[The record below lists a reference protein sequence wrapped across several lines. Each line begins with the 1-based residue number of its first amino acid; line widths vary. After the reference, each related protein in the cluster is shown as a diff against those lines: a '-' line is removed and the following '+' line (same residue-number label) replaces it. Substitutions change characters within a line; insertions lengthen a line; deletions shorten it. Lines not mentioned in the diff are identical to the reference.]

1 MLSEISQSEI
11 YPLLANKLET
21 QLQSLQQILAAINN
35 KRTLLREE
43 PNQWNIHEIVA
54 HLVAYQQMYTDRV
67 IQALE
72 EEEPFFVKYDADSDS
87 DYAYYKTSDLEH
99 LLSQLISDRQ
109 KLTKLIGT
117 LTDEQLN
124 RIAMHKQYG
133 SHNILQW
140 TEFFLLH
147 EAHHIYRI
155 FQLAYDIELK

>member
-1 MLSEISQSEI
+1 MLSEISNSEI

-21 QLQSLQQILAAINN
+21 QLQSLQQILTATNT

-72 EEEPFFVKYDADSDS
+72 EDEPFFVQYDADSDS

-109 KLTKLIGT
+109 KLTKL
-117 LTDEQLN
+117 
-124 RIAMHKQYG
+124 
-133 SHNILQW
+133 
-140 TEFFLLH
+140 
-147 EAHHIYRI
+147 
-155 FQLAYDIELK
+155 

>member
-1 MLSEISQSEI
+1 MSSGTAYCET
-11 YPLLANKLET
+11 YPLIAQRLET
-21 QLQSLQQILAAINN
+21 QLQSLQQILSAINI
-35 KRTLLREE
+35 KRTELREE
-43 PNQWNIHEIVA
+43 PNRWNIHELVA
-54 HLVAYQQMYTDRV
+54 HLVAYQQMYSDRV
-67 IQALE
+67 VQTLE
-72 EEEPFFVKYDADSDS
+72 EEVPFFLKYDADSDS

-109 KLTKLIGT
+109 KLTKLIGA

-124 RIAMHKQYG
+124 RIAMHKKFG
-133 SHNILQW
+133 SHNIIQW

>member
-1 MLSEISQSEI
+1 MLSEISHSEI

-21 QLQSLQQILAAINN
+21 QLQSLQQILATINS
-35 KRTLLREE
+35 KRTELREE
-43 PNQWNIHEIVA
+43 PDQWNIHEIVA

-72 EEEPFFVKYDADSDS
+72 EEAPFFVKYDADTDP
-87 DYAYYKTSDLEH
+87 DYAYYKTSDVAH
-99 LLSQLISDRQ
+99 LLSQLVSDRQ

-124 RIAMHKQYG
+124 RIAMHKKFG

-155 FQLAYDIELK
+155 FQLAYDIE